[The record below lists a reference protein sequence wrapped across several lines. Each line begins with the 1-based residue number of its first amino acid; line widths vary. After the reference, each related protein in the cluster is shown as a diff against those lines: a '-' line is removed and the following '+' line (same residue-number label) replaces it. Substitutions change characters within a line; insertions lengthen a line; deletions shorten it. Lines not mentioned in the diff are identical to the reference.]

1 MQTKLISTGVAVGG
15 VRYKARGRDRGDG
28 FRIFKIKFEFGVA
41 RTWENVVR
49 LCALA

>member
-28 FRIFKIKFEFGVA
+28 LY
-41 RTWENVVR
+41 EN
-49 LCALA
+49 